1 MQVIRRVLPHASDFK
16 RFWKDSGP
24 FEFALTS
31 TEYPPVLLAPEEWI
45 FGHTVRDVLETL
57 MGFSLGKAKVVRSE
71 FNPQNTRIL
80 RPDNLIP
87 WKIQPFP
94 KEWNHMPCDFFTPE
108 GHLTR
113 VVADRVAHSR
123 FSGDEAQQVTA
134 AFSIYWKII
143 WMPWDMSCSDPG
155 EMPGMP
161 PFRTIFRNGKRTRLT
176 PGCSDRFRYSGP
188 WKRNTRKRKLF
199 VKRNPWR
206 DCAEPFS
213 H

>member
-134 AFSIYWKII
+134 AFFDLLENHLDAMGYELLR
-143 WMPWDMSCSDPG
+143 PRG
-155 EMPGMP
+155 
-161 PFRTIFRNGKRTRLT
+161 NA
-176 PGCSDRFRYSGP
+176 RYAAIQDYISEWEKDEADAG
-188 WKRNTRKRKLF
+188 LL
-199 VKRNPWR
+199 
-206 DCAEPFS
+206 
-213 H
+213 